1 MKHSD
6 RAAHRFQAMF
16 YGGAVAAVAAL
27 SGLGYSSSSAQGFFQ
42 DSPKMVLDEAWQVV
56 NRQFV
61 DSRFNGVDWLAVRQE
76 LLSQDYASPEAAYAA
91 LRVALEQLDDPYTR
105 FYDPEE
111 YQSLGT
117 QIYGEISGIGI
128 RLQVDEATQQLTIL
142 EALSDTPASQAGVQ
156 AGDRLVAVDGKPT
169 SGLGVDEVSRLIQGE
184 IGTDVTLRLQRPNQA
199 PFDVTL
205 TRAPIELETVHSEVK
220 QEGNSR
226 IGYIQLDSFSSNSPT
241 QMQRAIQSLLAQQV
255 DGFVLDLRDNGG
267 GSLQAAIEISRMW
280 LNQGT
285 IVQTVDREGDRESV
299 AATQTALTQLPL
311 AVLVNSQSAS
321 ASEILAGAMM
331 DHQRATVVGTQT
343 YGKALVQQLHPL
355 ADGSALTVTIAH
367 YYTPKGTD
375 INHRGITPNVV
386 ANVTDLEQQQ
396 LTANETL
403 WGAAADSQY
412 QRAIDTLQAR
422 ASLRQSS

>member
-6 RAAHRFQAMF
+6 RAAHRFQAVL

-27 SGLGYSSSSAQGFFQ
+27 SGLGYSSSSAQGMFQ

-61 DSRFNGVDWLAVRQE
+61 DGTFNGVDWQAVRQE
-76 LLSQDYASPEAAYAA
+76 LLSQNYASPEAAYTA
-91 LRVALEQLDDPYTR
+91 LQNALEQLDDPYTR

-128 RLQVDEATQQLTIL
+128 RLQVDDATQQLTIL
-142 EALSDTPASQAGVQ
+142 ETLTNTPASQAGVQ
-156 AGDRLVAVDGKPT
+156 AGDRLLAVDGKPT
-169 SGLGVDEVSRLIQGE
+169 SGLDVDAVSRLIQGE
-184 IGTDVTLRLQRPNQA
+184 IGTDVTLRLQRSNQS

-205 TRAPIELETVHSEVK
+205 TRAPIELESVHYTVK
-220 QEGNSR
+220 QEGASR
-226 IGYIQLDSFSSNSPT
+226 IGYIQLDSFSSNSPV
-241 QMQRAIQSLLAQQV
+241 QMQKAIDALLTQQV

-285 IVQTVDREGDRESV
+285 IVQTVDRGGERESV
-299 AATQTALTQLPL
+299 TATQTALTQLPL
-311 AVLVNSQSAS
+311 AILVNGQSAS

-331 DHQRATVVGTQT
+331 DNRRATVVGTQT

-355 ADGSALTVTIAH
+355 SDGSALTVTIAH
-367 YYTPKGTD
+367 YYTPNGTD
-375 INHRGITPNVV
+375 ISHRGITPNVV
-386 ANVTDLEQQQ
+386 ANVTDAEQQQ
-396 LTANETL
+396 LTTNGAL

>member
-1 MKHSD
+1 
-6 RAAHRFQAMF
+6 
-16 YGGAVAAVAAL
+16 
-27 SGLGYSSSSAQGFFQ
+27 
-42 DSPKMVLDEAWQVV
+42 MVLDEAWQVV
-56 NRQFV
+56 NQQFV
-61 DSRFNGVDWLAVRQE
+61 DGSFNGVNWQAVRQE
-76 LLSQDYASPEAAYAA
+76 LLSQSYASPEAAYAA
-91 LRVALEQLDDPYTR
+91 LRTALEQLDDPYTR

-142 EALSDTPASQAGVQ
+142 ETLTNTPASQAGIQ
-156 AGDRLVAVDGKPT
+156 AGDRLVSVDGKST
-169 SGLGVDEVSRLIQGE
+169 SGMDVDEVSHLIQGE
-184 IGTDVTLRLQRPNQA
+184 IGTDVTLRLQRNNQA

-205 TRAPIELETVHSEVK
+205 TRAPIELETVHYTVK
-220 QEGNSR
+220 QEGASR
-226 IGYIQLDSFSSNSPT
+226 IGYIQLDSFSSNSPV
-241 QMQRAIQSLLAQQV
+241 QMQKAIQELLGQQV

-285 IVQTVDREGDRESV
+285 IVQTVDRGGKRESV
-299 AATQTALTQLPL
+299 PATQTALTQLPL
-311 AVLVNSQSAS
+311 AILVNGQSAS

-331 DHQRATVVGTQT
+331 DNRRATVVGTQT

-355 ADGSALTVTIAH
+355 SDGSALTVTIAH
-367 YYTPKGTD
+367 YYTPNGTD
-375 INHRGITPNVV
+375 ISHRGITPNVV

-396 LTANETL
+396 LASNGAL
-403 WGAAADSQY
+403 WGAATDSQY